1 MIHFLKRAIVVGG
14 GIGGLSAA
22 IALDQMGVEVTV
34 YEQAGEVGEVGAG
47 LILWPNAIK
56 ALRKLGLGKEVVKSG
71 AKIFRGEICTPAGKI
86 LSGWDSGDLEFRFG
100 APVIAIHRAD
110 LHKILLSA
118 LPPGAIRM
126 GMVCTGFQQD
136 DEGVTA
142 HFANGQSER
151 ADLLIGADGIH
162 SPLRRQLFPEVALR
176 YSGYIAW
183 RGVVAAADENL
194 RGISREY
201 WGRGKRFGIV
211 PLGNRR
217 IYWYATAN
225 LPSGQTSSAA
235 QRKETLLRHFSR
247 WHSPLKSVAVKTVI
261 AATPAEAILYN
272 DIYDFPPL
280 SQWRRGRVVLLGDA
294 AHATTPNMGQGACMA
309 VESSLTLAR
318 CLADGKDL
326 RSSLRQYE
334 SERMPRTA
342 WITRRSHRLGRLG
355 QLENPLACLLRNLL
369 VWLTP
374 DQVMKKSIE
383 KAVGYE
389 V

>member
-34 YEQAGEVGEVGAG
+34 YEQAAEPGEVGAG
-47 LILWPNAIK
+47 LTLWPNAIK
-56 ALRKLGLGKEVVKSG
+56 ALRKLGLGKQVIKSG
-71 AKIFRGEICTPAGKI
+71 GKIFRGEICTPGGKV
-86 LSGWDSGDLEFRFG
+86 LSGMESGELEFRFG

-110 LHKILLSA
+110 LHQILFSA
-118 LPPGAIRM
+118 LPPGSIRM
-126 GMVCTGFQQD
+126 GMACSGFQQD
-136 DEGVTA
+136 DEGVTV
-142 HFANGQSER
+142 HFANGSSAR

-162 SPLRRQLFPEVALR
+162 SQVRRHLFPEVGLR

-183 RGVVAAADENL
+183 RGVVAAGEENL

-225 LPSGQTSSAA
+225 LPPGQTPSPA
-235 QRKETLLRHFSR
+235 QRKETLLRRFAR
-247 WHSPLKSVAVKTVI
+247 WHSPVKTVI

-280 SQWRRGRVVLLGDA
+280 QQWRRGRVVLLGDA
-294 AHATTPNMGQGACMA
+294 AHATTPNLGQGACMA
-309 VESSLTLAR
+309 LESSLALAR

-326 RSSLRQYE
+326 RNSLRQYE
-334 SERMPRTA
+334 AERMPRTA
-342 WITRRSHRLGRLG
+342 WITRRSYRVGRLG
-355 QLENPLACLLRNLL
+355 QLENPLACLLRNMI

-374 DQVMKKSIE
+374 EQIMKKSIE

>member
-1 MIHFLKRAIVVGG
+1 MIYFLKRAIVVGG

-47 LILWPNAIK
+47 LTLWPNAIK
-56 ALRKLGLGKEVVKSG
+56 ALRKLGLGKQVVKTG
-71 AKIFRGEICTPAGKI
+71 AKIFRGEICTPGGKV
-86 LSGWDSGDLEFRFG
+86 LSGMDSGELEFRFG
-100 APVIAIHRAD
+100 APVVAIHRAD
-110 LHKILLSA
+110 LHQILLSA
-118 LPPGAIRM
+118 LPPGAIRL
-126 GMVCTGFQQD
+126 GMTCTGFQQD
-136 DEGVTA
+136 DKSVTV
-142 HFANGQSER
+142 HFANGQCEQ

-162 SPLRRQLFPEVALR
+162 SRVRQQLFPEVVLR

-183 RGVVAAADENL
+183 RGVVTAADENL

-225 LPSGQTSSAA
+225 LPPGQTPSPG
-235 QRKETLLRHFSR
+235 QRKEALLGHFSR
-247 WHSPLKSVAVKTVI
+247 WHSPSKSMALAALIT
-261 AATPAEAILYN
+261 ATPAEAILYN

-294 AHATTPNMGQGACMA
+294 AHATTPNLGQGACMA
-309 VESSLTLAR
+309 IESSVTLAR

-326 RSSLRQYE
+326 RNSLCQYE
-334 SERMPRTA
+334 TERMPRTA
-342 WITRRSHRLGRLG
+342 WITRRSYRIGRLG
-355 QLENPLACLLRNLL
+355 QLENPLACLLRNVV

-374 DQVMKKSIE
+374 ERVMKKSLE
-383 KAVGYE
+383 KVIGYE
-389 V
+389 A